1 MLMKFSHV
9 TVDGKFEKTGNEHVM
24 YAVMLIMRGVLC
36 MFGSLLLTI
45 STTIAIRYSCVRR
58 QTSDLEGY
66 FLSFLVN
73 HKENLKNNIRN
84 IRFLRKEKQILD
96 YQTQQY
102 RLFPALRYFQIFF
115 GTFLLHYKT
124 LNFSPGTLNF
134 YI

>member
-1 MLMKFSHV
+1 MGDIGRKSGYDSIDNGYIKFNHLKIPRNNMLMRFSHV

-66 FLSFLVN
+66 FLDFLVN
-73 HKENLKNNIRN
+73 QKDKFKNNIRPVPYD
-84 IRFLRKEKQILD
+84 F
-96 YQTQQY
+96 
-102 RLFPALRYFQIFF
+102 
-115 GTFLLHYKT
+115 
-124 LNFSPGTLNF
+124 
-134 YI
+134 